1 MALFFT
7 DKLNGFWCNAMN
19 ETFKNRLIR
28 ILVGYV
34 GLYPTL
40 LIVLTLLKP
49 VTHDLSLPV
58 VVLIETIILVPLTQM
73 VSFPL
78 AGWLIERLRR

>member
-1 MALFFT
+1 
-7 DKLNGFWCNAMN
+7 
-19 ETFKNRLIR
+19 R

-78 AGWLIERLRR
+78 AGWLIERLRRSK

>member
-1 MALFFT
+1 
-7 DKLNGFWCNAMN
+7 MN
-19 ETFKNRLIR
+19 QNSKDRLIR
-28 ILVGYV
+28 ILIGYI

-49 VTHDLSLPV
+49 ITQGLSLPV
-58 VVLIETIILVPLTQM
+58 VVLIETIILVPLTQL

-78 AGWLIERLRR
+78 AGKLIDMLRREK

>member
-1 MALFFT
+1 MALFLFIN
-7 DKLNGFWCNAMN
+7 LIISRYHIMN
-19 ETFKNRLIR
+19 KNSKDRLIR

-49 VTHDLSLPV
+49 VIQGLSLPV
-58 VVLIETIILVPLTQM
+58 VVLIETIILVPLTQL

-78 AGWLIERLRR
+78 AGWVIERLRR

>member
-1 MALFFT
+1 
-7 DKLNGFWCNAMN
+7 MN
-19 ETFKNRLIR
+19 QNTKERLIR

-49 VTHDLSLPV
+49 MTQGLSLPV
-58 VVLIETIILVPLTQM
+58 VVLIETIILVPLTQL

-78 AGWLIERLRR
+78 AGKLIDMLRKNK

>member
-1 MALFFT
+1 MS
-7 DKLNGFWCNAMN
+7 KN
-19 ETFKNRLIR
+19 FKDRLIR
-28 ILVGYV
+28 ILIGYV

-49 VTHDLSLPV
+49 VTQGLSLPV

-78 AGWLIERLRR
+78 AGRLIERLRREK

>member
-1 MALFFT
+1 
-7 DKLNGFWCNAMN
+7 MN
-19 ETFKNRLIR
+19 QNTKERLIR

-49 VTHDLSLPV
+49 VTQGLSLPV
-58 VVLIETIILVPLTQM
+58 VVLIETIILVPLTQL

-78 AGWLIERLRR
+78 AGKLIDMLRKDK

>member
-1 MALFFT
+1 
-7 DKLNGFWCNAMN
+7 MN
-19 ETFKNRLIR
+19 QNSKDRLIR
-28 ILVGYV
+28 ILIGYV

-49 VTHDLSLPV
+49 ITQGLSLPV
-58 VVLIETIILVPLTQM
+58 VVLIETIILVPLTQL

-78 AGWLIERLRR
+78 AGKLLDRLRKEK

>member
-1 MALFFT
+1 
-7 DKLNGFWCNAMN
+7 MN
-19 ETFKNRLIR
+19 QNTKERLIR

-49 VTHDLSLPV
+49 MTQGLSLPV
-58 VVLIETIILVPLTQM
+58 VVLIETIIIVPLTQL

-78 AGWLIERLRR
+78 AGKLIDMLRKDK

>member
-1 MALFFT
+1 MS
-7 DKLNGFWCNAMN
+7 KN
-19 ETFKNRLIR
+19 FKDRLIR
-28 ILVGYV
+28 ILIGYV

-49 VTHDLSLPV
+49 VTQGLSLPV
-58 VVLIETIILVPLTQM
+58 VVLIETIILVPLTQL

-78 AGWLIERLRR
+78 AGWVIERLRREK

>member
-1 MALFFT
+1 MLLF
-7 DKLNGFWCNAMN
+7 K
-19 ETFKNRLIR
+19 LIR

-40 LIVLTLLKP
+40 LIVLTLLQP
-49 VTHDLSLPV
+49 VTQGLSLPV
-58 VVLIETIILVPLTQM
+58 VVLIETIILVPLTQL

-78 AGWLIERLRR
+78 AGWVIERLSRKK

>member
-1 MALFFT
+1 
-7 DKLNGFWCNAMN
+7 MN
-19 ETFKNRLIR
+19 QNTKERLIR

-49 VTHDLSLPV
+49 VTQGLSLPV
-58 VVLIETIILVPLTQM
+58 VVLIEAIILVPLTQL

-78 AGWLIERLRR
+78 AGKLIDMLRRKK

>member
-1 MALFFT
+1 
-7 DKLNGFWCNAMN
+7 MN
-19 ETFKNRLIR
+19 QKTKERLIR

-49 VTHDLSLPV
+49 MTQGLSLPV
-58 VVLIETIILVPLTQM
+58 VVLIETVILVPLTQL

-78 AGWLIERLRR
+78 AGKLIDMLRREK

>member
-1 MALFFT
+1 MALFLFIN
-7 DKLNGFWCNAMN
+7 LIISRYHIMN
-19 ETFKNRLIR
+19 KNSKDRLIR

-49 VTHDLSLPV
+49 VIQGLSLPV
-58 VVLIETIILVPLTQM
+58 VVLIETIILVPLTQL